1 MPRRCGVQEYASSW
15 LLDFLDLHD
24 FSLAILGQ
32 KDEVFEPFQEPEA
45 HPDLARWR
53 ANVGEPLALDLAP
66 PLQRKPRE
74 VDVLCWNLAIGA
86 ARLGEVVELWRSG
99 EWSVSDSDPDR
110 PLVVLAQEAFRA
122 DDSIP
127 ARVASRFHGGASA
140 RAGAGDLA
148 ELARQNGLS
157 LRYAPSMRNGA
168 DRSDRGNAVLAT
180 AALQGAHA
188 FSLPHVRQRRVAV
201 AAELT
206 ELQGMT
212 FVSAHLDTWGALRT
226 DRRRPVW
233 PFGSGRVAQAADLGR
248 RLVASDGDGVVVGGD
263 LNTPLGRRDP
273 VLGALVHAGFT
284 PARPVG
290 AWQHTF
296 HGPVRLLLDH
306 VLFRSR
312 GGWVRAVEV
321 RRLDETAADRG
332 RRVFGSDHH
341 PLLARVV
348 LR

>member
-1 MPRRCGVQEYASSW
+1 MAVSRGEGE
-15 LLDFLDLHD
+15 L
-24 FSLAILGQ
+24 
-32 KDEVFEPFQEPEA
+32 FEA
-45 HPDLARWR
+45 KTGDHPDLDRWR
-53 ANVGEPLALDLAP
+53 ENVGDPLALDLAP
-66 PLQRKPRE
+66 PLATPPRE
-74 VDVLCWNLAIGA
+74 VDVLCWNLAIGR

-99 EWSVSDSDPDR
+99 EWSASDSDPER

-122 DDSIP
+122 DDSVP
-127 ARVASRFHGGASA
+127 ARLASRFHGGASA
-140 RAGAGDLA
+140 RAGAGDLV
-148 ELARQNGLS
+148 ELARQHGLS

-226 DRRRPVW
+226 VRRRPVW
-233 PFGSGRVAQAADLGR
+233 ALGSGRAAQAAELGR
-248 RLVASDGDGVVVGGD
+248 RILTSEGEGVIVGGD

-273 VLGALVHAGFT
+273 AVRALVRAGFT

-290 AWQHTF
+290 QWRHTF
-296 HGPVRLLLDH
+296 HGPVRFLLDH
-306 VLFRSR
+306 VLFRSSGDR
-312 GGWVRAVEV
+312 IREVEV
-321 RRLDETAADRG
+321 RRLDESAGDRG